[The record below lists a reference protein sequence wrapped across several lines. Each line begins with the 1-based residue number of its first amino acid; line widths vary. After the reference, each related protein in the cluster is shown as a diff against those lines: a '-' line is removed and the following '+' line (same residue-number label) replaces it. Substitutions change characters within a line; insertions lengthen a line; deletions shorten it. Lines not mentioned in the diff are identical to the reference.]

1 MHNILNWALN
11 WEVDEKWDDGF
22 WCILLQPQPATHFH
36 GSEVLSCW
44 GLRHHPPRPGR
55 QVDWLS
61 SPGLPCNNDVLVL
74 HSAQNWH
81 KSAGFQ
87 KTLKVLTL
95 ARFVIISHK
104 SMKHVTVKGSD
115 FECLTADP
123 LGSVVLQQ
131 KRRER
136 VGQTDGVHSWP
147 NNMFSARLRSSISR
161 KIPEFWI

>member
-1 MHNILNWALN
+1 
-11 WEVDEKWDDGF
+11 
-22 WCILLQPQPATHFH
+22 
-36 GSEVLSCW
+36 
-44 GLRHHPPRPGR
+44 
-55 QVDWLS
+55 
-61 SPGLPCNNDVLVL
+61 
-74 HSAQNWH
+74 
-81 KSAGFQ
+81 
-87 KTLKVLTL
+87 
-95 ARFVIISHK
+95 
-104 SMKHVTVKGSD
+104 MKHVTVKGSD